1 MKQAAEYVKLKLNA
15 QVSESDAA
23 FQNFSMF
30 ESKAVQVNV
39 NMFENATFHE
49 EFFLTEERY
58 AGRAMACRFVMQISG
73 VRRATRF

>member
-30 ESKAVQVNV
+30 ESKAIQLNV
-39 NMFENATFHE
+39 SMFENDTFRE
-49 EFFLTEERY
+49 EFFLIEERY
-58 AGRAMACRFVMQISG
+58 ARPSHG
-73 VRRATRF
+73 VPIRHADL